1 VVGAVFVLLFLGN
14 PVMSLCIVLVVIVSL
29 FIVES
34 INGDAVVVGDRV
46 RQRPD
51 FLAVIVDDIHV
62 LFLPFK
68 FVCCG

>member
-1 VVGAVFVLLFLGN
+1 
-14 PVMSLCIVLVVIVSL
+14 MSLCIVLVVIVSL

-51 FLAVIVDDIHV
+51 FLAVIVDDIHAV
-62 LFLPFK
+62 FLPFN